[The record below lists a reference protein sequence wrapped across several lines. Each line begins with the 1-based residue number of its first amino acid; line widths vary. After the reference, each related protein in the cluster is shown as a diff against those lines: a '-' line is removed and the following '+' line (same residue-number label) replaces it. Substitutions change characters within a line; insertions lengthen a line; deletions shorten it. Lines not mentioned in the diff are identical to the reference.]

1 MVFLQGAVGVAG
13 QPVIA
18 APGTV
23 TTASSIPLSAIPQNI
38 VPGFIS
44 TDVPDGPNKVG
55 QLSSSIQPEQ
65 NQGIQFIIH
74 IQMIYGLMTNC
85 RPGAHED
92 LTVGGVK
99 SLLLNAHIMLLASF
113 LGHAHA

>member
-1 MVFLQGAVGVAG
+1 LARLKSRLVFLQGAVGVAG

-44 TDVPDGPNKVG
+44 TDVPNGPNKVG
-55 QLSSSIQPEQ
+55 RLSSSIQPEQ
-65 NQGIQFIIH
+65 NQR
-74 IQMIYGLMTNC
+74 IQMMTNR

-113 LGHAHA
+113 VGHAHA